1 MNDSDWISIH
11 GISKKQLREIKSAQ
25 EFKDEL
31 AWSLRFDKCPDCG
44 GSIKRLCRVPTLTR
58 EESYLAWDWR
68 LKKKEKLLQKDKLTD
83 VERNIIKEWGEF
95 YGRE

>member
-25 EFKDEL
+25 EFKNEL
-31 AWSLRFDKCPDCG
+31 AYGL
-44 GSIKRLCRVPTLTR
+44 IKDNGIRRLCQVPTLTKH
-58 EESYLAWDWR
+58 ETFLAWDWR
-68 LKKKEKLLQKDKLTD
+68 VTKKEELLQKEKLTG